1 MRRKFLVDAIGF
13 ISILAVVLLC
23 IDFRAR
29 GQALPQ
35 PGETSS
41 GLHLQAELVKTVDAA
56 HVRPG
61 DEITLR
67 TVMPLEFEGTKFPAG
82 IAVKGHIAKAEPN
95 RLLLVFDRVEAKQN
109 TPVPLGLCLRAVMM
123 PHAGSATPPDTS
135 SEVSPSAQ
143 AGGGNRGVDQGA
155 QNQNGRGDMLHSPS
169 AAAQD
174 SSDTVYKG
182 PGAPKHGPGP
192 VETRNGGVI
201 GLEGVHLQVSDDPK
215 AGAVFESDRG
225 NKLRLEKGLQLLFVV
240 TRPE

>member
-1 MRRKFLVDAIGF
+1 MRLKFLVDAIVF
-13 ISILAVVLLC
+13 LSILAVVLLC
-23 IDFRAR
+23 VDFSAR
-29 GQALPQ
+29 GQTLP
-35 PGETSS
+35 PAGETASP
-41 GLHLQAELVKTVDAA
+41 HLQTELLKTLDAA

-61 DEITLR
+61 DEITVR
-67 TVMPLEFEGTKFPAG
+67 TVMPLEFGGIKFPAG
-82 IAVKGHIAKAEPN
+82 TVVKGHVAAAEPN
-95 RLLLVFDRVEAKQN
+95 RLLLVFDGIEPKKN
-109 TPVPLGLCLRAVMM
+109 TPVPLGLSLRAVMM
-123 PHAGSATPPDTS
+123 PHAGSAKLQDTT

-143 AGGGNRGVDQGA
+143 GGGGNRGLDQGP
-155 QNQNGRGDMLHSPS
+155 QNPSGHGDMLRS
-169 AAAQD
+169 AVAAGED
-174 SSDTVYKG
+174 SSDTVVKG